1 LDGSV
6 LVMNLLTITEG
17 MTYFGVD
24 LEGYFKVDVEILAE
38 SRRLHQLIIA

>member
-6 LVMNLLTITEG
+6 LIRNLKAITKA
-17 MTYFGVD
+17 MPDFSVD

-38 SRRLHQLIIA
+38 SSVSTNSL